1 MRATLM
7 YGTND
12 VRIEHVSVIRN
23 AATCLSQPTDAPA
36 GAVRLGRAG
45 VCIPYDGYAL

>member
-1 MRATLM
+1 MRATIM
-7 YGTND
+7 YGAND
-12 VRIEHVSVIRN
+12 VRIEHVPDAR
-23 AATCLSQPTDAPA
+23 LSQPTDAPA

>member
-7 YGTND
+7 YGAND
-12 VRIEHVSVIRN
+12 VRIEHVSDAR
-23 AATCLSQPTDAPA
+23 LSQPTDAPA

>member
-7 YGTND
+7 YGAND
-12 VRIEHVSVIRN
+12 VRIEHVSDAR
-23 AATCLSQPTDAPA
+23 LSQPTDALA

-45 VCIPYDGYAL
+45 GRIPYDGDAM